1 MGQEQLGEEA
11 LEDAEAGSKDNIVL
25 QADLGEELNQVME
38 QWLRQIPDDPGGL
51 LRRKFYY
58 ENELRDKVP
67 EVTQP
72 W

>member
-1 MGQEQLGEEA
+1 MGQEQSGEEA
-11 LEDAEAGSKDNIVL
+11 LEDAEAGSMDNIML